1 MRVLIP
7 PKLLLCMS
15 ELITAATKLALFVT
29 DLDNTL
35 VGDAFALKILNDWL
49 DRSRQE
55 HGTKIVYATGRSL
68 NSYRTLA
75 TSAQLLPPDAL
86 VSAVGTEV
94 YLDCENIWSDWQQH
108 IAPGWQRAK
117 ISEIATHFADLK
129 PQPLC
134 DQGDFKASYYLSEA
148 AAIEIIPRLR
158 QELKQNNI
166 VAEIVYSGQKDLDI
180 IPKNSNKG
188 SAVQFLRDY
197 WSIDAPATVVCGDSG
212 NDISLFSYDLEYGV
226 LVGNAQQEL
235 RLWYE
240 MNATERHYLASA
252 NCSGGIIEGLRYF
265 GFVDSEVPGH

>member
-1 MRVLIP
+1 
-7 PKLLLCMS
+7 MS
-15 ELITAATKLALFVT
+15 ELITSATKLALLVT

-35 VGDAFALKILNDWL
+35 VGDAAALKVLNDWL

-75 TSAQLLPPDAL
+75 ANAQLLPPDAL
-86 VSAVGTEV
+86 VSAVGTEI
-94 YLDCENIWSDWQQH
+94 YLDCENIWPDWQQH
-108 IAPGWQRAK
+108 IAPGWQRGK
-117 ISEIATHFADLK
+117 IVEVATHFADLK
-129 PQPLC
+129 PQPVS
-134 DQGDFKASYYLSEA
+134 DQGEFKASYYLSES

-158 QELKQNNI
+158 QELRQQNI

-188 SAVQFLRDY
+188 AAVQFLRNY
-197 WSIDAPATVVCGDSG
+197 WSIDASATVVCGDSG

-235 RLWYE
+235 KLWYE
-240 MNATERHYLASA
+240 MNATEHHYLASA
-252 NCSGGIIEGLRYF
+252 NCSSGIIEGLRYF
-265 GFVDSEVPGH
+265 GFVDYLSK